1 MKHYAKQLKR
11 SLMSEIK
18 ELAKRKSEFCHNP
31 ARDFSRNRK
40 LSFEDV
46 LKILVA
52 MGGNPLRTE
61 LLTHYKYAAE
71 TASVSAFAQQRS
83 KILPKALECL
93 FHRFTM
99 HNLPTKLYQ
108 GFCLLAVDGTDLQ
121 FTADPRDE
129 ASYFSGSNGQLHYS
143 MLHLNALFDLSS
155 RIYLDAVVQKRRNT
169 HEAAALVQMTER
181 CSIDDPVLILADR
194 NYEAY
199 NVMEHLSQKGWKYLI
214 RIKDSKGL
222 VTVFPCSNLSEF
234 DISATVSLTRKQT
247 NRVKQMIAEDPVHF
261 RFLPQQVTFDYLPPK
276 SDGFYTMSFRIVRFP
291 LSDDTFETVV
301 TNLEPDL
308 YPPEKLKQLYFLRWG
323 IETSFRQL
331 KYTVGL
337 RQFQCKKVE
346 HVTQEI
352 FARLLMYNFT
362 EMITFHV
369 IIQNKNRKYAYQ
381 ANFSAAVHIC
391 RQFLRGSVS
400 PPHVEAMIAKHI
412 LPLRPGRSTIRNLNH
427 IRFTGFYYR
436 IA

>member
-1 MKHYAKQLKR
+1 MKHYAKKLKQ
-11 SLMSEIK
+11 SLMSEIR
-18 ELAKRKSEFCHNP
+18 ELADRKREFCRNP
-31 ARDFSRNRK
+31 VRDFTRERK
-40 LSFEDV
+40 LTFEEV
-46 LKILVA
+46 IKILVS
-52 MGGNPLRTE
+52 MGGDPLRTE
-61 LLTHYKYAAE
+61 LFRHGQYSPE
-71 TASVSAFAQQRS
+71 TASVSAFVQQRS
-83 KILPKALECL
+83 KILPEAMEHL
-93 FHRFTM
+93 FRRFTM

-108 GFCLLAVDGTDLQ
+108 GFRILAVDGTDLQ
-121 FTADPRDE
+121 FTADPQDK
-129 ASYFSGSNGQLHYS
+129 ASYFPGKSGQLHYS
-143 MLHLNALFDLSS
+143 MMHLNALFDLSS
-155 RIYLDAVVQKRRNT
+155 RTYLDAVVQKRRNM
-169 HEAAALVQMTER
+169 HESAALVQMVDR
-181 CSIDDPVLILADR
+181 CTVDTPVLLLADR

-199 NVMEHLSQKGWKYLI
+199 NVITHLSEKGWKYLI
-214 RIKDSKGL
+214 RIRKSNGF
-222 VTVFPCSNLSEF
+222 VAGFPCSNLSEF
-234 DISATVSLTRKQT
+234 DISETISLTRKKNKLT
-247 NRVKQMIAEDPVHF
+247 KQLIAKDPIHF
-261 RFLPQQVTFDYLPPK
+261 RFLPQHVVLDFLPPK
-276 SDGFYTMSFRIVRFP
+276 SDDFYTISFRIVRFSLP
-291 LSDDTFETVV
+291 DDVEETVI
-301 TNLEPDL
+301 TNLEADL

-369 IIQNKNRKYAYQ
+369 IIQNKSRKYAYQ

>member
-1 MKHYAKQLKR
+1 MKHYTKKLKR
-11 SLMSEIK
+11 SLMSEIE
-18 ELAKRKSEFCHNP
+18 ELAKRKSEFCRDP
-31 ARDFSRNRK
+31 SRDFSRNRK
-40 LSFEDV
+40 LTFEDV

-61 LLTHYKYAAE
+61 LLTHYKYAVDV
-71 TASVSAFAQQRS
+71 ASVSAFAQQRS
-83 KILPKALECL
+83 KILPEALEYL

-108 GFCLLAVDGTDLQ
+108 GFRLLTVDGTDLQ

-129 ASYFSGSNGQLHYS
+129 ASYFPGSNGQLHYS

-155 RIYLDAVVQKRRNT
+155 RIYLDAVVQKRRKT
-169 HEAAALVQMTER
+169 HESAALIQMIER
-181 CSIDDPVLILADR
+181 CSIEDPVLILADR

-214 RIKDSKGL
+214 RIKNSKGL
-222 VTVFPCSNLSEF
+222 VAGFPCSNLSEF

-247 NRVKQMIAEDPVHF
+247 NRVKQMIAEDPSHY
-261 RFLPQQVTFDYLPPK
+261 RFLPRNVSFDFLPPQ
-276 SDGFYTMSFRIVRFP
+276 SEGFYAMSFRIVRFP
-291 LSDDTFETVV
+291 LSEDTFETVV

-323 IETSFRQL
+323 IETSFRQV

-369 IIQNKNRKYAYQ
+369 IIQNKSRKYAYQ

>member
-1 MKHYAKQLKR
+1 MKHYAKKLKR
-11 SLMSEIK
+11 SLMSEIE
-18 ELAKRKSEFCHNP
+18 ELAKRKSEFCRDP
-31 ARDFSRNRK
+31 SRDFTRTRK
-40 LSFEDV
+40 LTFEDV
-46 LKILVA
+46 LKILVT

-61 LLTHYKYAAE
+61 LFTHYHYSPEA
-71 TASVSAFAQQRS
+71 ASVSAFAQQRS
-83 KILPKALECL
+83 KILPEALEYL

-99 HNLPTKLYQ
+99 HNLPTKLYR
-108 GFCLLAVDGTDLQ
+108 GFRLLAVDGTDLQ
-121 FTADPRDE
+121 FTADPQDE
-129 ASYFSGSNGQLHYS
+129 ASYFPGSNGQLHYS

-155 RIYLDAVVQKRRNT
+155 RIYLDAVVQKRRKT
-169 HEAAALVQMTER
+169 HEASALVQMIER

-214 RIKDSKGL
+214 RIKNSKGL
-222 VTVFPCSNLSEF
+222 VAGFPCSNLSEF
-234 DISATVSLTRKQT
+234 DISATISLTRKQT

-369 IIQNKNRKYAYQ
+369 IIQNKSRKYAYQ

-391 RQFLRGSVS
+391 RQFFLGNASPPDVEALIARNVS
-400 PPHVEAMIAKHI
+400 PI
-412 LPLRPGRSTIRNLNH
+412 RPGRNRPRGLSAKTAVSFI
-427 IRFTGFYYR
+427 YR
-436 IA
+436 VA